1 MEGLLLLELSIPLY
15 QLALFVLL
23 ITFCMLF
30 QRNKLGLA
38 VSYVFVF
45 YWGYFYNID
54 NIYNSSEEFTS
65 FALWYFLAGVI
76 ILLLAIVSFFSKD

>member
-45 YWGYFYNID
+45 YWGFFYNID
-54 NIYNSSEEFTS
+54 NIYSSSEELTS
-65 FALWYFLAGVI
+65 FALWYFLTGVI
-76 ILLLAIVSFFSKD
+76 ILILAIVSFFGKE